1 MVITVTLLSILS
13 LYLLYLCGRI
23 NYRLREAVDYANKI
37 NRELDH
43 VRTVVLKHNEVTT
56 KLTDAV
62 EYLIIRDGAPYMYMG
77 EKGDA

>member
-1 MVITVTLLSILS
+1 MIIAVTLVSILS
-13 LYLLYLCGRI
+13 LYLLIALGHTHKK
-23 NYRLREAVDYANKI
+23 LKETVQFANKI

-43 VRTVVLKHNEVTT
+43 VRTVVIKHNEVNQ

>member
-1 MVITVTLLSILS
+1 MVIAVILLSALS
-13 LYLLYLCGRI
+13 VYLLITLGRI
-23 NYRLREAVDYANKI
+23 YYKLKETIQFANKI
-37 NRELDH
+37 NRELDN
-43 VRTVVLKHNEVTT
+43 VRTVVIKHNEVNQ